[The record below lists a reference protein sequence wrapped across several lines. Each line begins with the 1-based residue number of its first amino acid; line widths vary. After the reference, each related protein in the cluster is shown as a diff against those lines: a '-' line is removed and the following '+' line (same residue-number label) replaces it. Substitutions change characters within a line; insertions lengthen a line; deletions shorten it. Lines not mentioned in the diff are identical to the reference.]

1 MARAHIVRA
10 ALALAAVIPA
20 TLGAQQDARVVAS
33 SNGTVAP
40 RVASGSAPIL
50 WSGAAPLPDAI
61 DQHVSLIT
69 TGSRGSFL
77 YVIGGQDGGRPSR
90 ETWKARIEKDGS
102 VGAWQKDGALPDGRA
117 GTALATGGRHVVLAG
132 GRTTDGTLSREVL
145 LAHLWPDSRLGA
157 WKAAAY
163 VMPGARW
170 QAGAVV
176 ANEYIYVI
184 GGADSAGATNTVF
197 RARIS
202 RADQVSPWTTL
213 APLPEPRSHHS
224 TLVHDGA
231 IYVVGGFGEDGRAR
245 DDVLRATIGD
255 DGALGAWQVVSRLDA
270 GLAAHAAVV
279 HDGALWVI
287 GGAVDAT
294 QASDRVLRAAFQ
306 QDGTLAAWEV
316 TEATLPTAR
325 AHVRQVPVL
334 GDRLFSVGG
343 TKEGRA
349 IDEVVVGRFTGTR

>member
-1 MARAHIVRA
+1 MARAHLVRA
-10 ALALAAVIPA
+10 ALALAAAVPA
-20 TLGAQQDARVVAS
+20 TLAAQQDARIVAS

-40 RVASGSAPIL
+40 AVARTSSPIL

-69 TGSRGSFL
+69 SGSRGDWL

-90 ETWKARIEKDGS
+90 DMWKARIEKDGS
-102 VGAWQKDGALPDGRA
+102 VGAWQRDGALPDGRA
-117 GTALATGGRHVVLAG
+117 GTALATGGRHAVLAG
-132 GRTTDGTLSREVL
+132 GRTSDGSLSREVL

-163 VMPGARW
+163 ILPGARW
-170 QAGAVV
+170 QAAAIV
-176 ANEYIYVI
+176 AHNHIFVI
-184 GGADSAGATNTVF
+184 GGADSAGATSTVF
-197 RARIS
+197 RAGIS

-224 TLVHDGA
+224 ALVHDGA

-245 DDVLRATIGD
+245 DDVLRAAINA
-255 DGALGAWQVVSRLDA
+255 DGSLGAWQVVSRLDA

-294 QASDRVLRAAFQ
+294 QASDRVLRAPFNA
-306 QDGTLAAWEV
+306 DGTLAAWEV

-334 GDRLFSVGG
+334 GDRLFSIGG
-343 TKEGRA
+343 TREGRA